1 MADIF
6 DTMPDHQLLARLIY
20 GEARGENFTGK
31 LAVAHVAIN
40 RANKPG
46 WWGRTL
52 KEVILKPY
60 QFSCFNAEYRD
71 ILISPTGITWLSCV
85 GVAMNVLTGEDDE
98 YRDPTLGAT
107 HFYADTIMPPAWA
120 ASMEQTA
127 HIGHHLFLKAAQAG
141 EEPPVANPLHENCQ
155 GFKTDAQGMV
165 TGIELGITKILNAQ
179 YELYSVR
186 MLDEREA
193 NGQTVAA
200 CSVLDRNGI
209 NTGQQVR
216 LTWPGVTPPFQDSG
230 LPGNPNNTHVIING
244 FSPPKLGPLAM
255 HVGGFNAP
263 ISDIVYGFGLPYN
276 RHVSFSVVF
285 REKGSVIPPDP
296 DPTDDSA
303 RIAALVAWAR
313 AVSAKYPNGPQYT

>member
-1 MADIF
+1 MADVF
-6 DTMPDHQLLARLIY
+6 DTMPDVELLARLIY
-20 GEARGENFTGK
+20 GEARGESVTGK
-31 LAVAHVAIN
+31 IAVGHVAIN
-40 RANKPG
+40 RAAKPS

-71 ILISPTGITWLSCV
+71 ILISPTGTIWDVCQSVANGVISGITI
-85 GVAMNVLTGEDDE
+85 
-98 YRDPTLGAT
+98 DPTYGAT
-107 HFYADTIMPPAWA
+107 HFYADTIAAPSWA
-120 ASMEQTA
+120 ASMVETA
-127 HIGHHLFLKAAQAG
+127 HIGHHIFLSAQAG
-141 EEPPVANPLHENCQ
+141 EVAPVATNPLHENCQ

-165 TGIELGITKILNAQ
+165 TGIELGITKVLNAQ
-179 YELYSVR
+179 YEVYSVR
-186 MLDEREA
+186 MLDEHEA

-285 REKGSVIPPDP
+285 REKGSGVPPVDP
-296 DPTDDSA
+296 PPTGDDSA
-303 RIAALVAWAR
+303 RIAALVTWAR
-313 AVSAKYPNGPQYT
+313 AVSAKYPNGPQYG